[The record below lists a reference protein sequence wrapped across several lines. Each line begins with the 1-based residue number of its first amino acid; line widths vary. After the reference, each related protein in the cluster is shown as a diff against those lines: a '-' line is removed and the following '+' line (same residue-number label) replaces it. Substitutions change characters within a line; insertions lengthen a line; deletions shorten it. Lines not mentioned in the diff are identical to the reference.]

1 MKKKMFAL
9 PIVLTSALMLGAC
22 GDDEDGDVNDIEVED
37 PMLEQEDPND
47 TGIDTEDNEG
57 IEENEDINTEGDGAA
72 DEQGDTGTPGTD
84 PSSSTDTEGGEDGTN
99 TDGSGS

>member
-9 PIVLTSALMLGAC
+9 PIVLTSALLLGAC

-37 PMLEQEDPND
+37 PLLEQEDPND
-47 TGIDTEDNEG
+47 TGIDSEDNEG
-57 IEENEDINTEGDGAA
+57 IEENEDTNLENDGST

-84 PSSSTDTEGGEDGTN
+84 PSSTEGS
-99 TDGSGS
+99 DGSGS